1 MPGILAYLRAASII
15 TIVLLDAAR
24 LFPQRQSDY
33 FYQRRRDGSEA
44 VFNPLVWM
52 LNSGYFTLQ
61 IDNRT
66 NKVFKIQYASGGKN
80 VWRNLRNPIAA
91 INKYGWKNFAGTELF
106 PTSLKKEKA
115 QWVPNYLGH
124 LLGGGVA
131 FRKNQ
136 AWYRAHGYE
145 HPTLC
150 ALLTNTASGLLN
162 EIVENNDYR
171 GTNVDPI
178 ADLLIFEPLGI
189 LLFGLG
195 NVEDYCGGNFDV
207 AYWPLQP
214 VFDPFLGTLE
224 NAGHGFVFKYKPPFS
239 ARLRVFFSL
248 RRPGNVGA
256 VLPNRRRQKP
266 YLCSRRGRPIF
277 AAGWQPSRGA
287 HLDRELCARDRIL
300 LRQGQFAL
308 VLLPHFSGNDA
319 QSQDQRLPR
328 RDRFW
333 QNLTGIFPCL
343 AGASP
348 NFIRPS
354 SRLHPVGAGHTCTAL
369 IVRSRSV
376 SPR

>member
-239 ARLRVFFSL
+239 ARLRVFFHFGVQGMSGLSYQTAGGKSL
-248 RRPGNVGA
+248 T
-256 VLPNRRRQKP
+256 
-266 YLCSRRGRPIF
+266 
-277 AAGWQPSRGA
+277 
-287 HLDRELCARDRIL
+287 
-300 LRQGQFAL
+300 FAL
-308 VLLPHFSGNDA
+308 GVAA
-319 QSQDQRLPR
+319 QFLQ
-328 RDRFW
+328 
-333 QNLTGIFPCL
+333 
-343 AGASP
+343 
-348 NFIRPS
+348 
-354 SRLHPVGAGHTCTAL
+354 PVGNQVEARTLTASFARVTGFFYDKDNSLLFSCL
-369 IVRSRSV
+369 I
-376 SPR
+376 SPATTHKARINVYPGVIGFGKISPGFFLALREHRQILFGLHLGFIPLGLGTRAQL